1 MNLFHRSSNGASVT
15 PISNGFRLTIP
26 ASSQYEYRLAQVDDY
41 MRMPRRNFSAR
52 PPLTFGLRA
61 RTSSGSI
68 SGTWGFG
75 LWNDPFGLSLGF
87 GGNPFRLPSLPNA
100 IWFFHA
106 SPKNYLSFRNDKP
119 VQGFL
124 AQAFSSPSFHPI
136 QFPIALVL
144 PFSKT
149 KARQLLSRIV
159 EEDSAV
165 INADV
170 TQWHN
175 YRLEWSLNRSIF
187 WVDETLVLETSV
199 RPHSPLGLV
208 IWMDNQY
215 AAFTPQGKMKWG
227 LEENLTEAWL
237 EVEKIVIKAS
247 GQVLD
252 LP

>member
-87 GGNPFRLPSLPNA
+87 GGNPFRLPALPNA

-106 SPKNYLSFRNDKP
+106 SAKNYLSFRDDLP
-119 VQGFL
+119 AQGFL
-124 AQAFSSPSFHPI
+124 AQTFSSPHFHPMQI
-136 QFPIALVL
+136 PVGFMS
-144 PFSKT
+144 PFSGKGT
-149 KARQLLSRIV
+149 RRSLSRIIQ
-159 EEDSAV
+159 EDSTIVRA
-165 INADV
+165 NL

-175 YRLEWSLNRSIF
+175 Y
-187 WVDETLVLETSV
+187 
-199 RPHSPLGLV
+199 
-208 IWMDNQY
+208 
-215 AAFTPQGKMKWG
+215 
-227 LEENLTEAWL
+227 
-237 EVEKIVIKAS
+237 
-247 GQVLD
+247 
-252 LP
+252 